1 MPAAS
6 GRAID
11 HLVLRAYGLA
21 FMLALG
27 VTVSNSFARFAYA
40 LVLPAMRADLNW
52 SYAEAGWLNTANA
65 IGYLAGAVL
74 TRLVIRHTGNRVW
87 FIGAVLLTALAIM
100 ATGFTRD
107 LAWLG
112 VWRIVCGI
120 TGASAFI
127 AGGALSGNVMPSR
140 PQTASTTIA
149 IYFAGGGVGFLLC
162 GVALPLLLDAAG
174 PSAWPRAWVWMGW
187 AGLVMLGACAW
198 AALKIAE
205 PGAEAVAAGGAARN
219 TRPTG
224 VKALKPGLA
233 AYTLFGLGYIGYM
246 TFVIAWMRDNGAST
260 GEVIAMWSTFGLASL
275 AGPWVWQRALA
286 PWQPGRML
294 AAALAVLAL
303 GALLPLVNAGIVSML
318 LSATLFGA
326 SMWNIPGSVTTLV
339 KRALPKQEWGAAVA
353 SFTIVFAL
361 GQIGGP
367 VLTGWLADVYG
378 GLRVGLACS
387 VGVLALGALVALLQ
401 QDVVVPPVGRA
412 NAA

>member
-1 MPAAS
+1 MSAVS
-6 GRAID
+6 GSSTG
-11 HLVLRAYGLA
+11 HLVWRAYGLA

-40 LVLPAMRADLNW
+40 LLLPAMRSELQW

-65 IGYLAGAVL
+65 IGYLTGAVL

-87 FIGAVLLTALAIM
+87 FIGAVFLTALAIM

-112 VWRIVCGI
+112 VWRIVSGI

-127 AGGALSGNVMPSR
+127 AGGALSGNVMPSK
-140 PQTASTTIA
+140 PETASTTIA

-162 GVALPLLLDAAG
+162 GVALPVLLEVAG

-187 AGLVMLGACAW
+187 TGLVMFCACGW
-198 AALKIAE
+198 AAWRIAE
-205 PGAEAVAAGGAARN
+205 PGASDAASSAASSA
-219 TRPTG
+219 TSTG
-224 VKALKPGLA
+224 VKPLKAGLA

-246 TFVIAWMRDNGAST
+246 TFVIAWMRDNGATT
-260 GEVIAMWSTFGLASL
+260 GEVIAVWSTFGAASL
-275 AGPWVWQRALA
+275 AGPWLWQRALA
-286 PWQPGRML
+286 HWLPGRML
-294 AAALAVLAL
+294 AAALALLAVA
-303 GALLPLVNAGIVSML
+303 ALLPLLNAGIGSML
-318 LSATLFGA
+318 LSAAMFGA

-339 KRALPKQEWGAAVA
+339 KRALPKHEWGAAVA
-353 SFTIVFAL
+353 SFTIVFAT

-367 VLTGWLADVYG
+367 VMTGWLADLYG

-387 VGVLALGALVALLQ
+387 VGVLALGALVALMQ
-401 QDVVVPPVGRA
+401 RNVVQP
-412 NAA
+412 AAD

>member
-1 MPAAS
+1 MTEH
-6 GRAID
+6 R
-11 HLVLRAYGLA
+11 LVWRAYGLA

-40 LVLPAMRADLNW
+40 LVLPAMRSELHW

-87 FIGAVLLTALAIM
+87 FIGAVFLTALAIM

-112 VWRIVCGI
+112 VWRIVSGI

-127 AGGALSGNVMPSR
+127 AGGALSGNVLPSR

-187 AGLVMLGACAW
+187 TGLVMFCVCAW
-198 AALKIAE
+198 AAWNIAE
-205 PGAEAVAAGGAARN
+205 PGASEAPSSASPA
-219 TRPTG
+219 G
-224 VKALKPGLA
+224 VKPLKAGLV

-260 GEVIAMWSTFGLASL
+260 GEVIAVWSTFGVASL
-275 AGPWVWQRALA
+275 AGPWLWQRALA
-286 PWQPGRML
+286 HWLPGRML
-294 AAALAVLAL
+294 AAALAVVAL
-303 GALLPLVNAGIVSML
+303 GALLPLLNAGIVSMVV
-318 LSATLFGA
+318 SAALFGA
-326 SMWNIPGSVTTLV
+326 SMWNIPGAVTTLV

-353 SFTIVFAL
+353 SFTIVFAI

-367 VLTGWLADVYG
+367 MMTGWLADLYG

-387 VGVLALGALVALLQ
+387 VGVLAVGAVVALMQ
-401 QDVVVPPVGRA
+401 RDVVERMA
-412 NAA
+412 RSAT

>member
-6 GRAID
+6 GHAVDR
-11 HLVLRAYGLA
+11 LVLRAYGLA

-40 LVLPAMRADLNW
+40 LVLPAMRSELNW

-74 TRLVIRHTGNRVW
+74 TRLVIRHTGNRIW
-87 FIGAVLLTALAIM
+87 FIGAVFLTALAIM

-112 VWRIVCGI
+112 IWRIVSGI

-187 AGLVMLGACAW
+187 AGLVMFCVCAW

-205 PGAEAVAAGGAARN
+205 PGASDAASSTTPA
-219 TRPTG
+219 G
-224 VKALKPGLA
+224 VKPLKAGLA

-260 GEVIAMWSTFGLASL
+260 GEVIAVWSTFGIASL

-286 PWQPGRML
+286 HWLPGRML
-294 AAALAVLAL
+294 AAALAVVAL
-303 GALLPLVNAGIVSML
+303 GALLPLLNAGIVSML
-318 LSATLFGA
+318 LSAALFGA

-353 SFTIVFAL
+353 SFTIVFAT

-367 VLTGWLADVYG
+367 VMTGWLADLYG

-387 VGVLALGALVALLQ
+387 VGVLALGAVVALMQ
-401 QDVVVPPVGRA
+401 RDVVQRA
-412 NAA
+412 AA